1 MATFILPANSL
12 ANGSVTSENTFTID
26 PADPLPLVSFLDGL
40 GTGVIDTA
48 LVTLTVD
55 DANISEGDLDG
66 DGEPDA
72 YLANNA
78 PIESFYIDID
88 GDGTP
93 EYWVHADNANQ
104 RTLDVNNQYSGNIV
118 KFNGNMRIY
127 DYPDGTTPVDT
138 LSTGNLFLTSDP
150 AGFPAGGTFTIV
162 PQQDTD
168 GNYVFPADDL
178 VVICFTRGTL
188 IDTPDGPRLIE
199 DLKVGDLVLTV
210 DHGAKPIVWTGKRA
224 VSTSALRRQ
233 PNLCPIRIRAGALGP
248 DLPATDLVVSPQH
261 RIMLSSRIVAQM
273 FDIDEVLV
281 PAKKLLGLPGV
292 EVVSGIPVEYFHI
305 LLDGHE
311 IVIANGAPC
320 ETLLLG
326 RMALRALGIEARR
339 EIALLFPEIDMPTYV
354 PPTARR
360 LAEPRRIAKLVER
373 HVKNGRHVLDAA
385 PSSLRA

>member
-1 MATFILPANSL
+1 MASYDIPANAL
-12 ANGSVTSENTFTID
+12 ANGDITGENAFTLD
-26 PADPLPLVSFLDGL
+26 SADPLPLVSFLESL
-40 GTGVIDTA
+40 GPGVIDTA
-48 LVTLTVD
+48 VITLSVSD
-55 DANISEGDLDG
+55 ENIGTADVDG
-66 DGEPDA
+66 DGDGDS
-72 YLANNA
+72 YFINQT
-78 PIESFYIDID
+78 PIESFYIDTD

-93 EYWVHADNANQ
+93 EYRVLAENENQ
-104 RTLDVNNQYSGNIV
+104 RMMQIDLQYNGNV
-118 KFNGNMRIY
+118 VRFNGPIGVY
-127 DYPDGTTPVDT
+127 DYPDGTTVVHR
-138 LSTGNLFLTSDP
+138 LSNGNLTMTSDP
-150 AGFPAGGTFTIV
+150 AGFPAAGDFTVV
-162 PQQDTD
+162 PQAVD
-168 GNYVFPADDL
+168 GQPVFVTDDL

-188 IDTPDGPRLIE
+188 IETPDGPRPVE
-199 DLKVGDLVLTV
+199 EFRVGDLVQTL
-210 DHGAKPIVWTGKRA
+210 DHGAKAIQWIGNRA

-248 DLPATDLVVSPQH
+248 GLPASDLIVSPQH

-273 FDIDEVLV
+273 FDTDEVLV
-281 PAKKLLGLPGV
+281 PARKLLGLPGV